1 MTTPYRTEKDNLGES
16 ERESAALIA
25 FGKWKSNVTS
35 RVVLVFAVA
44 GVVLGAAGYWF
55 AQELQFKHNEGVAM
69 IHLNV
74 AGAVIPFAVML
85 FAGVAIGRRVAR
97 MRAAAKL
104 AELAKAYEVPESALT
119 SVVGK
124 TVIM

>member
-1 MTTPYRTEKDNLGES
+1 MTTPYRSAKDNLGES

-25 FGKWKSNVTS
+25 FGKWKTNVTS

-44 GVVLGAAGYWF
+44 GVVLGIVGYWF
-55 AQELQFKHNEGVAM
+55 AQELQFKHNDGLAM
-69 IHLNV
+69 IHINV
-74 AGAVIPFAVML
+74 AGAAIPFAVML
-85 FAGVAIGRRVAR
+85 FAGVVIGRRLAR
-97 MRAAAKL
+97 MRAPAKL
-104 AELAKAYEVPESALT
+104 AELAKSYEVSAEALT